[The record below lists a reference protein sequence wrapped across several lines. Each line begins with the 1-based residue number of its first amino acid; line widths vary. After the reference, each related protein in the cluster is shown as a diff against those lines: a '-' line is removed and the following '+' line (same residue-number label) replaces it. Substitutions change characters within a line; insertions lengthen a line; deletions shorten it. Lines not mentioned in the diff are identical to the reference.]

1 VRIPWACYEVEEWHH
16 GLRKA
21 KDFELVSQELGA
33 QRFQE
38 GSRQLRLLCAS
49 IGPDPHGKRV
59 EAFLNAANRAEAPV
73 ALMKARYGEEAQ
85 GTGGAARGGE
95 G

>member
-1 VRIPWACYEVEEWHH
+1 
-16 GLRKA
+16 
-21 KDFELVSQELGA
+21 
-33 QRFQE
+33 E

-49 IGPDPHGKRV
+49 IGPDPHDKRV

-85 GTGGAARGGE
+85 GTGGAA
-95 G
+95 